1 MPCHYRTFYRF
12 RGIQLEHDFKF
23 LYGISLLVQILNK
36 HAVGTELFVKHDHG
50 NPFQL
55 IHGDLV
61 WYMEPIAGN
70 QTYFIAEG
78 RAAYKFV
85 RLYISHNESQIC
97 LPTFNPMDYLF
108 GRNGIKAEGIRWVFM
123 IYLIQTAWKGIITCH
138 RRGCNPERA
147 IICLQIIQLL
157 LQVRV
162 GFQNC
167 SEYFCIT
174 SPAFVSDIPRL
185 ERSNS
190 FTPSSSSSLCICW
203 LNAGWDI

>member
-1 MPCHYRTFYRF
+1 MVAVNGIYIIIQVKIRHMNDFNLLLIHFLFNCYVGKECNPMPCHYRTFYGF

-23 LYGISLLVQILNK
+23 LYGISLLVQILDK

-55 IHGDLV
+55 IYGDLV

-108 GRNGIKAEGIRWVFM
+108 GRNGIKAEG
-123 IYLIQTAWKGIITCH
+123 
-138 RRGCNPERA
+138 
-147 IICLQIIQLL
+147 
-157 LQVRV
+157 
-162 GFQNC
+162 
-167 SEYFCIT
+167 
-174 SPAFVSDIPRL
+174 
-185 ERSNS
+185 
-190 FTPSSSSSLCICW
+190 
-203 LNAGWDI
+203 